1 MNKKVELPIID
12 PVFSTYHYQCMATAI
27 ISSNPSIRNWA
38 LNESVTFWCEKSF
51 LWGVTTPYLTVQF
64 SSYEENPYLEKHFF
78 DLTDENIRFNQL
90 VRKYIDNGYY
100 FYFNKIDDF
109 YLDGKT
115 WYKERHFF
123 HDGIL
128 CGYDQENK
136 LYCIYAYD
144 NRWKY
149 TKLWIPQKS
158 FNAGLRSMKK
168 NGEKGYLYALKPLPE
183 HVEFNPSVVVNN
195 LKSHISNSTFET
207 CPPTDPIGAWGIV
220 VHDYIAL
227 YLDKLLDN
235 SIPYERMDWRI
246 FRVIWEHKKI
256 MLERIERLEEA
267 LLLDSNAST
276 LYKNI
281 VEKANQIRL
290 LYASCHMKRQDNRLI
305 SIKETLVEIKNDEKE
320 ILENLIKEAER
331 KI

>member
-1 MNKKVELPIID
+1 MNRKIELPMIE
-12 PVFSTYHYQCMATAI
+12 PVYSTYHYQCMATAI

-38 LNESVTFWCEKSF
+38 LNENVSMCCEKSF
-51 LWGVTTPYLTVQF
+51 LSGITTPYLTVRF

-78 DLTDENIRFNQL
+78 DITDESFRFDQL

-144 NRWKY
+144 NHWKY

-158 FNAGLRSMKK
+158 FNAGIRSMRK
-168 NGEKGYLYALKPLPE
+168 NGKKGYLYALKPTPE
-183 HVEFNPSVVVNN
+183 YVKFNPTTIVKN
-195 LKSHISNSTFET
+195 LKSYISSTFET
-207 CPPTDPIGAWGIV
+207 CPQSEPIGAWGTV

-227 YLDKLLDN
+227 YIDKLLDG

-246 FRVIWEHKKI
+246 FRVIWEHKKM
-256 MLERIERLEEA
+256 MLERIERMEESLA
-267 LLLDSNAST
+267 LDTAASA
-276 LYKNI
+276 LYKAI
-281 VEKANQIRL
+281 VEKSNQIRL
-290 LYASCHMKRQDNRLI
+290 LYASYHIKRRDNLLL
-305 SIKETLVEIKNDEKE
+305 SIKEKLIEIKHKEKE
-320 ILENLIKEAER
+320 ILENFIKEAER
-331 KI
+331 KL